1 MKRLHV
7 HLSVDNLEQNINF
20 YSTMFGCQPTV
31 QHDDYAKWM
40 LDDPQVNF
48 AISNRS
54 EKLGL
59 DHLGI
64 QAENETE
71 LQAIKQQLDV
81 TQVPIEAQ
89 EGADCCYTRS
99 DKYWV
104 THWGVSDPGHVEGT
118 DEEKI
123 TAFEQTF
130 ATLKLRVEKMLELP
144 LETLHRD
151 KLKAELNAIGQLTA

>member
-1 MKRLHV
+1 MKKLHV
-7 HLSVDNLEQNINF
+7 HLAVENLEQNINF
-20 YSTMFGCQPTV
+20 YITLFGCQPTV

-40 LDDPQVNF
+40 LDDPRVNF

-89 EGADCCYTRS
+89 EGAACCYTRS

-104 THWGVSDPGHVEGT
+104 TDPQGIAWESFHSLNEIPT
-118 DEEKI
+118 FNDQKEKLDDEPPY
-123 TAFEQTF
+123 ACRPV
-130 ATLKLRVEKMLELP
+130 LDG
-144 LETLHRD
+144 D
-151 KLKAELNAIGQLTA
+151 KQSSCCG

>member
-7 HLSVDNLEQNINF
+7 HLSVENLEHNINF
-20 YSTMFGCQPTV
+20 YSTLFGCQPTV

-40 LDDPQVNF
+40 LDDPRVNF

-89 EGADCCYTRS
+89 EGAACCYTRS

-104 THWGVSDPGHVEGT
+104 TDPQGIAWESFHSLNEIPT
-118 DEEKI
+118 FNDQKEKLDDE
-123 TAFEQTF
+123 TPYACRPV
-130 ATLKLRVEKMLELP
+130 LDG
-144 LETLHRD
+144 D
-151 KLKAELNAIGQLTA
+151 KQSSCCG